1 MAERK
6 TVFLTGASGFIGKH
20 VALQLLQ
27 AGYNVRGSVRNT
39 ARADEVRA
47 AMRTHL
53 ADASDLDAR
62 LSFVELDLNADD
74 GWSEAMKGATALLH
88 TASPF
93 PLVEPKDE
101 NDLIRPAVDG
111 TLRALKAAK
120 AAGIKRVVLTSSV
133 AAVYAK
139 KVIPQKATYT
149 EADWTD
155 LDSPVASAY
164 VKSKTMAER
173 AAWDYVAENPGMALT
188 TINPCLVLGPALDER
203 FGSSLE
209 IIQRVLRGKD
219 PAVPALDFEI
229 VDVRDIAAMHVAAL
243 SKPKSKG
250 HRFIG
255 SSGDMWFRELS
266 VYLKSLYPDRKMTS
280 RQAPNWFI
288 RLYAMF
294 DPAIRTVLPILG
306 KRLVTDS
313 SRARDVLGIDFIPAK
328 EAAKASADF
337 LVKNN
342 LVD

>member
-20 VALQLLQ
+20 VALQLLE
-27 AGYNVRGSVRNT
+27 AGYNVRGSVRNK
-39 ARADEVRA
+39 ARAGEVRA
-47 AMRTHL
+47 AMRKHL
-53 ADASDLDAR
+53 ADATDLDER
-62 LSFVELDLNADD
+62 LSFVELDLTSDT
-74 GWSEAMKGATALLH
+74 GWSDALKGATALLH

-93 PLVEPKDE
+93 PLAEPKDE

-111 TLRALKAAK
+111 TLRALRAATS
-120 AAGIKRVVLTSSV
+120 AAVKRVVLTSSV

-139 KVIPQKATYT
+139 KTLPQEATYT
-149 EADWTD
+149 EADWTE

-173 AAWDYVAENPGMALT
+173 AAWAYVAENAGIALT
-188 TINPCLVLGPALDER
+188 VINPCLVLGPALDTR

-209 IIQRVLRGKD
+209 IVQRVLRGKD
-219 PAVPALDFEI
+219 PAIPALNFEI

-266 VYLKSLYPDRKMTS
+266 ATLKSLYPDRKITL

-288 RLYAMF
+288 RLYALF
-294 DPAIRTVLPILG
+294 DPAVRTVLPILG
-306 KRLVTDS
+306 KRLVTDN

-328 EAAKASADF
+328 EAARASADF
-337 LVKNN
+337 LVRNN